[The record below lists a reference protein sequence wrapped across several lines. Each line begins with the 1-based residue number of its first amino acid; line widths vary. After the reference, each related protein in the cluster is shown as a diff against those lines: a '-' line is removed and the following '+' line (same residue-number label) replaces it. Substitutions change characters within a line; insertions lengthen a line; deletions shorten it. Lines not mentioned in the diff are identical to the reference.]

1 MALSESATHGS
12 GVPGVPADHG
22 YHTLRVGE
30 VVRETGEASSIILD
44 VPTALR
50 PAFAYEAGQFC
61 TFRVAV
67 DGQQHVR
74 CYSMSSA
81 PAVDSELRVTVKRTA
96 GGVVSNW
103 MNDHLA
109 AGDPLEVA
117 RPAGFFRLGAGEGD
131 IVAFSAGSGITPVH
145 SLLKTALATTSRRVR
160 LLYANRDLDAVIF
173 RSEIEALESAHHE
186 RITLSHHLDA
196 VHGLVQADTIRQ
208 FAGPADD
215 AEFYLCGPEPFM
227 DLVEKTLLADGVGTA
242 RIHSERFTPG
252 DWLSD
257 PGPDVPSSATSRV
270 TIELDGRTET
280 TDHRPGTTILQ
291 TARQLGMSPPFSC
304 ESGSC
309 ATCMARLLEGSA
321 SMHVN
326 NALTAEE
333 VTDGWV
339 LTCQALP
346 TSPLVHVTYGYEEG

>member
-1 MALSESATHGS
+1 MALSESATHA
-12 GVPGVPADHG
+12 PGVPADHG
-22 YHTLRVGE
+22 FHTLRVGE
-30 VVRETGEASSIILD
+30 VVRETAEASSIILD
-44 VPTALR
+44 VPAALR
-50 PAFAYEAGQFC
+50 QAFAYEAGQFC

-67 DGQQHVR
+67 GGRRYVR
-74 CYSMSSA
+74 CYSMSSS

-109 AGDPLEVA
+109 VGDLLEVA
-117 RPAGFFRLGAGEGD
+117 RPAGFFRLGAGQGD

-160 LLYANRDLDAVIF
+160 LLYANRDLDAIIF
-173 RSEIEALESAHHE
+173 RSEIEALERAH
-186 RITLSHHLDA
+186 RKRFTLSHHLDT
-196 VHGLVQADTIRQ
+196 VHGLVQSDSIRD
-208 FAGPADD
+208 FVDAAED
-215 AEFYLCGPEPFM
+215 AEFYLCGPESFM
-227 DLVEKTLLADGVGTA
+227 DLVEKTLLADGVGA
-242 RIHSERFTPG
+242 DRIHIERFTPG
-252 DWLSD
+252 DWLSGPEPDD
-257 PGPDVPSSATSRV
+257 PSGVASRV
-270 TIELDGRTET
+270 TIDLDGRTET

-326 NALTAEE
+326 NALTADE

-346 TSPLVHVTYGYEEG
+346 TSPLVHVAYGYEEG

>member
-1 MALSESATHGS
+1 LDHDQNYYALRVAAVVEETSDTRSFVLEVPAESA
-12 GVPGVPADHG
+12 A
-22 YHTLRVGE
+22 E
-30 VVRETGEASSIILD
+30 
-44 VPTALR
+44 
-50 PAFAYEAGQFC
+50 FAYEAGQFC
-61 TFRVAV
+61 TFRVAI
-67 DGQQHVR
+67 DGERHVR
-74 CYSMSSA
+74 CYSMSSS
-81 PAVDSELRVTVKRTA
+81 PAVDPELRVTVKRTD

-109 AGDPLEVA
+109 PGDLLEVA

-131 IVAFSAGSGITPVH
+131 LVAFSAGSGITPVH
-145 SLLKTALATTSRRVR
+145 SLLKTALATTSRRVH
-160 LLYANRDLDAVIF
+160 LLYANRDLDAIIF
-173 RSEIEALESAHHE
+173 RSEIDALEDAHN
-186 RITLSHHLDA
+186 RRFTLSHHLDA
-196 VHGLVQADTIRQ
+196 VQGLVQADTIRD
-208 FAGPADD
+208 FAGGAED
-215 AEFYLCGPEPFM
+215 AEFYLCGPGSFM
-227 DLVEKTLLADGVGTA
+227 DLVENTLLADGVDAA
-242 RIHSERFTPG
+242 RINIERFTPG

-257 PGPDVPSSATSRV
+257 PGPDGPSDATSRV

-346 TSPLVHVTYGYEEG
+346 TSPLVHVTYEEM